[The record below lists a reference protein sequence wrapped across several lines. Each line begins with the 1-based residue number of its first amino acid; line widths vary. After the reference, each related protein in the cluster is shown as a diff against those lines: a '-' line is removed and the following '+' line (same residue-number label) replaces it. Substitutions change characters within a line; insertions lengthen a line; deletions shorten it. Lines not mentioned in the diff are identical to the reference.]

1 MRIKTYLFTILSL
14 CAAVSLQ
21 AQTESELDSLHY
33 DSINETVVVGFS
45 RTKKVNLI
53 GAVQQVKMSDVVSDR
68 PVVSTAAALQG
79 TIPGLS
85 VSGASKPG
93 QPKEFNIRGQLSING
108 GSPLILIDNMEGDIN
123 SINPNDIESVTVL
136 KDAASAA
143 IYGARAA
150 AGVILVTTKRPRQ
163 QKGAVVEYSFNLG
176 VENSISRP
184 QLASMDDY
192 LDAYEEAGFSSKYFA
207 GNGEISRWRELLAA
221 YRKGERPDGIYPN
234 GIYKDEDGAVYYLK
248 EGDVYGNALE
258 AGVLSNHNLSVSG
271 ASGDVRYRLSGNCLF
286 ENGPMAGDKDAFSRK
301 SVNAFV
307 SADLNSWS
315 TVEANMI
322 YTAQSSS
329 TIMSVFRDVY
339 SMRMMNWYPEGM
351 MPGELVGEKEDV
363 IIDTPL
369 NGCLYQPAALSTTDT
384 PRIALRSIFKPAAG
398 WSITAEYTFQQQN
411 TAYSAYTGT
420 FKVADA
426 QLGARTLP
434 AAGTDKYEKNSA
446 RTLYN
451 AFNLF
456 SNYDFSLGEHHFSS
470 VLGFNQVPLP
480 ALATIMMDA
489 TCWR

>member
-1 MRIKTYLFTILSL
+1 M
-14 CAAVSLQ
+14 
-21 AQTESELDSLHY
+21 
-33 DSINETVVVGFS
+33 
-45 RTKKVNLI
+45 
-53 GAVQQVKMSDVVSDR
+53 
-68 PVVSTAAALQG
+68 
-79 TIPGLS
+79 
-85 VSGASKPG
+85 
-93 QPKEFNIRGQLSING
+93 
-108 GSPLILIDNMEGDIN
+108 
-123 SINPNDIESVTVL
+123 
-136 KDAASAA
+136 
-143 IYGARAA
+143 
-150 AGVILVTTKRPRQ
+150 
-163 QKGAVVEYSFNLG
+163 
-176 VENSISRP
+176 
-184 QLASMDDY
+184 
-192 LDAYEEAGFSSKYFA
+192 
-207 GNGEISRWRELLAA
+207 
-221 YRKGERPDGIYPN
+221 
-234 GIYKDEDGAVYYLK
+234 
-248 EGDVYGNALE
+248 
-258 AGVLSNHNLSVSG
+258 LSNHNLSVSG
-271 ASGDVRYRLSGNCLF
+271 ASGDVRYRLSGNCLS